1 VPVPL
6 LAILAAV
13 AFAELL
19 LNRLFIR
26 LLHPEPLAWDP
37 RWSRLLDGVS
47 LFVFELVSVLS
58 VLVLLAALVRISVW
72 GRDYRAGAR
81 LSFPL
86 VGGVTVAL
94 GVLGVLFRLPPQ
106 LAFHLHL
113 SFLFLGLLVVLTV
126 ASSPAAGRFKLG
138 TLLLVVAFALRLL
151 PAMARRFP
159 SLAPLAEAP
168 EALQGAFFLAVAG
181 AAVSYLPRGTSRFA
195 AVLTWIVVCG
205 AALFMRRDS
214 EDAGRIA
221 AYAFDLDLPST
232 LWGQALA
239 LLALGFFLNALVK
252 LLSAPGVARLR
263 GWGLLLIA
271 LGGLQLAL
279 PYQVALAALGLLC
292 LADAAVRPDGRAL
305 SREAFE
311 GLIKEAAAFIGAPRV
326 TITGPAGAEAVR
338 LHAPADRTPLALTL
352 SRRSGAIDDLEIV
365 VGEVPPREPPL
376 TIEHRSAG
384 RLGPRGEGEPVE
396 IGDAAFDGAFRLRD
410 RRDVGARLLDDST
423 RARLLVLCRGWLGV
437 WPRAGV
443 RYRAREATD
452 LPLLMALLSDLARR
466 AE

>member
-1 VPVPL
+1 
-6 LAILAAV
+6 
-13 AFAELL
+13 
-19 LNRLFIR
+19 
-26 LLHPEPLAWDP
+26 
-37 RWSRLLDGVS
+37 
-47 LFVFELVSVLS
+47 
-58 VLVLLAALVRISVW
+58 
-72 GRDYRAGAR
+72 
-81 LSFPL
+81 
-86 VGGVTVAL
+86 
-94 GVLGVLFRLPPQ
+94 
-106 LAFHLHL
+106 
-113 SFLFLGLLVVLTV
+113 
-126 ASSPAAGRFKLG
+126 
-138 TLLLVVAFALRLL
+138 
-151 PAMARRFP
+151 MARRFP